1 MAARTPSAPPPVPMA
16 AGERYAKISGNPVKS
31 AAEERFSTFGVD
43 VDTGSYANV
52 RRFLNLGQRPPEDA
66 VRVEEMVNYFRYD
79 LPAPKDRSQPFSVTT
94 DLAVTPWNP
103 ETRLLRIALRGY
115 DLPRAERPAANLVF
129 LVDVSGS
136 MDEPNK
142 LSLVKATLELLADQ
156 LRPQDR
162 VSLVTYSTEAKLA
175 LAPTAG
181 RVQLKAAIEGLR
193 ADGWTAGAEAIQL
206 AYATARSARIEGGVN
221 RIILATDGDF
231 NVGVSDPEQLKEY
244 VAKNRDDGITLTT
257 LGFGGGNYAEPT
269 LEMLAD
275 AGNGNYAYID
285 SVSEARKV
293 LVTELSST
301 LFTIAQDVKVQVEFN
316 PAYAAEYRL
325 IGYENRL
332 LATEDFKNDKV
343 DAGDIG
349 AGRQVTALY
358 EVALAGSKG
367 RLLPEGRYGPPPA
380 PGADKGAELAF
391 VELRYK
397 LPGETTSILVRQPI
411 SALLGKA
418 VGPPKNDFAFAAAV
432 AAFGQKLR
440 GGKYLGQFSNDDI
453 VRLAGPQTDFH
464 RQEFLQLVKTSSAA
478 R

>member
-1 MAARTPSAPPPVPMA
+1 MEPLLQPFAGGGSFHMAARTPSAPPPVPMA

-193 ADGWTAGAEAIQL
+193 ADGWTAGAEAIQH
-206 AYATARSARIEGGVN
+206 A
-221 RIILATDGDF
+221 
-231 NVGVSDPEQLKEY
+231 
-244 VAKNRDDGITLTT
+244 
-257 LGFGGGNYAEPT
+257 
-269 LEMLAD
+269 
-275 AGNGNYAYID
+275 
-285 SVSEARKV
+285 
-293 LVTELSST
+293 
-301 LFTIAQDVKVQVEFN
+301 
-316 PAYAAEYRL
+316 
-325 IGYENRL
+325 
-332 LATEDFKNDKV
+332 
-343 DAGDIG
+343 
-349 AGRQVTALY
+349 
-358 EVALAGSKG
+358 
-367 RLLPEGRYGPPPA
+367 
-380 PGADKGAELAF
+380 
-391 VELRYK
+391 
-397 LPGETTSILVRQPI
+397 
-411 SALLGKA
+411 
-418 VGPPKNDFAFAAAV
+418 
-432 AAFGQKLR
+432 
-440 GGKYLGQFSNDDI
+440 
-453 VRLAGPQTDFH
+453 
-464 RQEFLQLVKTSSAA
+464 
-478 R
+478 